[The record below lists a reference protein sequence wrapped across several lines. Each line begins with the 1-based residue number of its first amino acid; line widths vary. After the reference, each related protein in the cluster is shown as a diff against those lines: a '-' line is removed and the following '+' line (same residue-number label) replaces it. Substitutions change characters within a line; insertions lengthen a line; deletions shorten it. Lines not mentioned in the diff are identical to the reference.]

1 MTNATTLKAID
12 KNIKMVATS
21 GAKLNKLIHDTAMQ
35 IANHAKEH
43 GDCTRALMLAKAMP
57 ASMRRTMLVLWF
69 HTFTPIR
76 VMLQNDKVGISK
88 EGAKLYVDWN
98 LEEGDQTPFYELAE
112 QNPEQQPMDIEK
124 ILGLIAG
131 LAKRIEKKVEEGA
144 VKPEAVEG
152 AKSLSR
158 ALSAIKVEKGKPAN
172 QQTDDLDNVALKAV
186 A

>member
-1 MTNATTLKAID
+1 MD
-12 KNIKMVATS
+12 KNIKLVATT
-21 GAKLNKLIHDTAMQ
+21 GAKLNTLIHETAMM

-69 HTFTPIR
+69 HTYTPIR

-88 EGAKLYVDWN
+88 EGTKLFIPWN
-98 LEEGDQTPFYELAE
+98 LEEGQQTPFFELAE
-112 QNPEQQPMDIEK
+112 QNPEQPPMDIEK

-131 LAKRIEKKVEEGA
+131 LSKRIEKKIEAGEVL
-144 VKPEAVEG
+144 PDAVEG
-152 AKSLSR
+152 AKSVTR
-158 ALSAIKVEKGKPAN
+158 ALAAIKVEKGKPAN
-172 QQTDDLDNVALKAV
+172 NADDEDNVALKAV